1 MIVTFDKRYLKELY
15 ETGTTSEK
23 KYRFQ
28 PDIAKRYKRCIS
40 YLIRVSRKEELYRF
54 NSLNFEAFHGDK
66 SGLYSIRVN
75 DKYRIEFSLDE
86 DAEKPMLTVC
96 NIVELN
102 NHYK

>member
-1 MIVTFDKRYLKELY
+1 MIVTFDKQYLKELY

-28 PDIAKRYKRCIS
+28 PDI

-54 NSLNFEAFHGDK
+54 NSLNFEALHGDK

-86 DAEKPMLTVC
+86 NTENPMLTVC